1 MKHEPRQAADARQAI
16 AKCRGTLL
24 MTGLFSGFI
33 NLLMLSIPLY
43 MLLVYDR
50 VLTSGNTSTL
60 LALTVLTAG
69 LLVIM
74 GLLEFLR
81 SRILVRVGGRLDSLL
96 GARVFD
102 AAMKRPLAAGGDTGD
117 RPLQDLAGLRDFLSG
132 QGPLALFDAPWTP
145 VYIAILYL
153 FHPWLGHVAAA
164 GAVLLVA
171 IAAINAWATR
181 KPLAEAASLMDRSQ
195 VLATAG
201 QRNAEALGSMNLL
214 SGLRWRWRWYH
225 HQARGRQFRA
235 SDRAGG
241 LIAISKTARFALQ
254 GAILGTGAVLVIE
267 QAITPGTMI
276 AASILMG
283 RALAPVDQ
291 AIGSWR
297 QFVSARAAF
306 GRLDR
311 LLRQTPVAPP
321 RTTLPKCRGNLSVE
335 KLYAGPPGAKRPLL
349 NRLSFAVGPGEALG
363 IIGPSGS
370 GKSTLVRLLTGIWQ
384 PQHGSVRLDGA
395 TLAQWRPEA
404 LGKAIGY
411 LPQEVELFSG
421 TVRDNICRFCDVPDH
436 GAVVQAAIRAGVH
449 DMILRLPDG
458 YETQIGD
465 AGRSLS
471 GGQRQRIALARAL
484 YGDPVVVVLDEPNSN
499 LDAAGEAA
507 LTEAIL
513 DLKRR
518 GRTVVV
524 VAHRPSA
531 ILAMDKI
538 LLIERG
544 MQSAFGDKDE
554 VMAGVGVQTRLKR
567 STVPQQPVR
576 RGHHEYV

>member
-1 MKHEPRQAADARQAI
+1 MRYEPGTASNARQAI
-16 AKCRGTLL
+16 ARCRGTLL
-24 MTGLFSGFI
+24 MTGVFSGFI

-69 LLVIM
+69 LLAIM

-96 GARVFD
+96 GYRVFD

-117 RPLQDLAGLRDFLSG
+117 RPLQDLTGLRDFLSG

-153 FHPWLGHVAAA
+153 FHPWLGHVATA

-171 IAAINAWATR
+171 IAAVNELATR
-181 KPLAEAASLMDRSQ
+181 RPIADAAKLMEKSQ

-201 QRNAEALGSMNLL
+201 QRNAEVLGSMNLL

-241 LIAISKTARFALQ
+241 LIAVSKTARLALQ
-254 GAILGTGAVLVIE
+254 GAILGAGAVLVIE

-297 QFVSARAAF
+297 HFVSARAAL
-306 GRLDR
+306 GRLNR
-311 LLRQTPVAPP
+311 LLDQLPDLPP
-321 RTTLPKCRGNLSVE
+321 LTKLPTCRGMLAVE
-335 KLYAGPPGAKRPLL
+335 KLYAGPPGAKRPML
-349 NRLSFAVGPGEALG
+349 NRLSFQVGPGQALG

-395 TLAQWRPEA
+395 TLAQWDPEA
-404 LGKAIGY
+404 LGRTIGY
-411 LPQEVELFSG
+411 LPQDVELFSG
-421 TVRDNICRFCDVPDH
+421 TVRENICRFCDVPDDA
-436 GAVVQAAIRAGVH
+436 AVVQAAIRAGVH
-449 DMILRLPDG
+449 HMIVRLPDG

-465 AGRSLS
+465 AGRNLS

-507 LTEAIL
+507 LTEAII

-518 GRTVVV
+518 RRTVVV

-538 LLIERG
+538 LMLERG
-544 MQSAFGDKDE
+544 MQSAFGDKDD
-554 VMAGVGVQTRLKR
+554 VVAKVGVQARLKR
-567 STVPQQPVR
+567 GNACPQPVR